1 MSDLDYYESEYL
13 RNHRLYLAELI
24 RESDPTTSDEGET
37 LSERLDDHAQKL
49 DELRYDYCE
58 PADSNISEL
67 EGRIET
73 LEGIA
78 DDVIE
83 HADRLNLLEEKESRQ
98 RTDDD
103 LRRFVD
109 RRLMQLIEMGRI
121 KIYVAGE
128 FSSS

>member
-24 RESDPTTSDEGET
+24 KESDPTTSDDGET
-37 LSERLDDHAQKL
+37 LSERLDDHAQKI

-67 EGRIET
+67 ESRIEESESRIET
-73 LEGIA
+73 LEGS
-78 DDVIE
+78 E
-83 HADRLNLLEEKESRQ
+83 

-109 RRLMQLIEMGRI
+109 RRLIELIEMGRI
-121 KIYVAGE
+121 KIYVAGD
-128 FSSS
+128 FTSS